1 MRYRD
6 MGEDEWQPG
15 WPNLPKPPL
24 GTAKTAEP
32 NPKDLIGVKKV
43 PTLSVIPTAALV
55 QMGRAMENGAEKYG
69 PFNWRQHAVKSSIYI
84 DACLRH
90 IMAWVDGEEDAADSG
105 VHHLGHAM
113 AGLAIVL
120 DAMEADK
127 LIDERSPGPSPE
139 MLERYKR

>member
-1 MRYRD
+1 MTIDHAEY
-6 MGEDEWQPG
+6 DEQVVER
-15 WPNLPKPPL
+15 LK
-24 GTAKTAEP
+24 TAKTSRP

-55 QMGRAMENGAEKYG
+55 HMGRAMENGAEKYG
-69 PFNWRQHAVKSSIYI
+69 PFNWRQHPVQSGIYV

-90 IMAWVDGEEDAADSG
+90 LMAWMDGEEDADDSG

-113 AGLAIVL
+113 ACLGIVL
-120 DAMEADK
+120 DAQECDA
-127 LIDERSPGPSPE
+127 LIDQRVPGPAPE